1 MLDVKPVILY
11 TDVVLWALL
20 AVVLLYVW
28 HVRREPGLAA
38 KWRRVLAGPHRRC
51 ERRAPLRLLS
61 RGFGRQPA
69 LACGA
74 PGRGRFGGR
83 RL

>member
-38 KWRRVLAGPHRRC
+38 KWRRVLADRT
-51 ERRAPLRLLS
+51 AVAMRLPTTAS
-61 RGFGRQPA
+61 SSDTVRVS
-69 LACGA
+69 
-74 PGRGRFGGR
+74 
-83 RL
+83 